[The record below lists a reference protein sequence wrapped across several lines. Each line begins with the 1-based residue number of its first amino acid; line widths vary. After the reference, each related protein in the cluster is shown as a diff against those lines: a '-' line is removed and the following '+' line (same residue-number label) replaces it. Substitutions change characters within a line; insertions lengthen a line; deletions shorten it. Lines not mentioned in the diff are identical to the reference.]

1 MRNITITL
9 DEKTAAWARNS
20 AAQRDMSLSRFI
32 GELLESTMRES
43 HEYRRAM
50 HAFLSRPPADLN
62 KDGVRYPSRDELHD
76 RDDLR

>member
-9 DEKTAAWARNS
+9 DEKTAAWARSS

-32 GELLESTMRES
+32 GELLETTMRES

-50 HAFLSRPPADLN
+50 QAFLSRAPTNLN
-62 KDGVRYPSRDELHD
+62 RDGTRYPSREELHD